1 MDQTETAGTDC
12 LASFFRRQHLPELN
26 IQFLDVGQG
35 DGIFITFP
43 NGKTMLVDLGSTKNK
58 KTTKTDVFEYFK
70 QHTKFKKDS
79 RETLDWLILTHGD
92 RDHYNMVLDFI
103 KEFKVTVANL
113 LFGGESS
120 DYKDAISGV
129 NNVRPSGTLP
139 FELNTKAYFG
149 GVEVMV
155 LAINVPATSNSADA
169 WRKNSASIVLRLEY
183 GGESVVLSGDATI
196 DTEKYIVATLAA
208 KGVLKKLKS
217 TVLKV
222 GHHGSVRTSIAPKW
236 IEAIKP
242 EFVFI
247 SSDRQGSLSESA
259 KTGYRLPQQL
269 AIDIIKGNTKLLKGE
284 EHTYVSSY
292 DPDDYNSYRDP
303 VSGDVSFTN
312 PHESMEWGE
321 RRTWVQFKTKEA
333 IFTTLAVMDLRSAD
347 HSVADQGA
355 QYELKITAEG
365 EVSVKTTLEDPP
377 PRND

>member
-1 MDQTETAGTDC
+1 M
-12 LASFFRRQHLPELN
+12 PELN

-58 KTTKTDVFEYFK
+58 KITKTDIFEYFK

-79 RETLDWLILTHGD
+79 GETLDYLILTHGD

-103 KEFKVTVANL
+103 KECRVTVANL
-113 LFGGESS
+113 LYGGESS
-120 DYKDAISGV
+120 DYRDRISGV
-129 NNVRPSGTLP
+129 TNLRAPSTGP
-139 FELNTKAYFG
+139 FELNSKMYFG
-149 GVEVMV
+149 GVEVLV
-155 LAINVPATSNSADA
+155 LAINAPVTTNSAEA

-183 GGESVVLSGDATI
+183 GGESVILSGDATI
-196 DTEKYIVATLAA
+196 DTEKYVVATMTA
-208 KGVLKKLKS
+208 KNAQEKLKS

-222 GHHGSVRTSIAPKW
+222 GHHGSVRTSIAPRW

-269 AIDIIKGNTKLLKGE
+269 AIDIIKANTKLFKGE
-284 EHTYVSSY
+284 KHTYVSSY
-292 DPDDYNSYRDP
+292 DPGDYDRYVDP
-303 VSGDVSFTN
+303 VTGDVSFTN
-312 PHESMEWGE
+312 PHENEEWGA
-321 RRTWVQFKTKEA
+321 RRTWVQFTTTQA
-333 IFTTLAVMDLRSAD
+333 IFTTLAVMDLRSAE

-355 QYELKITAEG
+355 QYELTISDKG
-365 EVSVKTTLEDPP
+365 KVSVKTTLDDTPAVT
-377 PRND
+377 D